1 MTVTR
6 DAFRFLERLRVRW
19 AEVDMQKIVFNGHYL
34 MYFDTA
40 VAGYWRAMALPYH
53 DTMHALQG
61 DLYVRKATVEY
72 LASARYDDPIDVGIR
87 LHRLGNSSI
96 ALGAAVF
103 RGDKLLVTGELLY
116 VFADPA
122 TQTSRPAPAALRELF
137 TAFEAG
143 EPMLSVR
150 SGTWADLGKPAAALR
165 QAVFVDEQ
173 GVPATIESDGADAS
187 ALHVLAVNRM
197 GMAVGTGRLVAQPDG
212 SARIGRLAVHRDVR
226 GAGVGARLLQ
236 ALLAAARD
244 RGHARAVLH
253 AQVSAVGFYTRR
265 GFVAEG
271 APFEEAGLPHQTM
284 VLALR

>member
-1 MTVTR
+1 
-6 DAFRFLERLRVRW
+6 
-19 AEVDMQKIVFNGHYL
+19 
-34 MYFDTA
+34 
-40 VAGYWRAMALPYH
+40 MALPYH

-87 LHRLGNSSI
+87 LQRLGTSSI
-96 ALGAAVF
+96 SLGAAVF
-103 RGDKLLVTGELLY
+103 RGDKTLVTGELLY

-150 SGTWADLGKPAAALR
+150 TGSWAELGEPAAALR
-165 QAVFVDEQ
+165 QGVFVDEQ
-173 GVPATIESDGADAS
+173 GVPASLESDGADAS

-197 GMAVGTGRLVAQPDG
+197 GTAVGTGRLVAQPDG

-226 GAGVGARLLQ
+226 GAGVGAQLLQ
-236 ALLAAARD
+236 SLLAAARD

-253 AQVSAVGFYTRR
+253 AQGSAVGFYARQ

-271 APFEEAGLPHQTM
+271 VPYEEAGLPHQTM